1 MNTGSLI
8 NMKDQLRRYAA
19 ISFAIALT
27 ALLITP
33 CFSAEVVA
41 VDRHLVRFDNGV
53 VYDRDSALEWFAGP
67 DEAMTW
73 ENANRWATTL
83 EAAGGGWRMPTRSEL
98 RTIHHVGDGINN
110 ITLLLYTSG
119 YWIWAG
125 QTEKAASRW
134 LFSFSY
140 GGEGWIGLPPAD
152 GGRALAVRIRT
163 RYPVDQDKSG

>member
-1 MNTGSLI
+1 
-8 NMKDQLRRYAA
+8 MK
-19 ISFAIALT
+19 ALT
-27 ALLITP
+27 YTITAVRLCVLSMIMLAAP
-33 CFSAEVVA
+33 AFGAEIVA
-41 VDRHLVRFDNGV
+41 VDRHLVKYDNDV
-53 VYDRDSALEWFAGP
+53 VYDRESALEWYAGP
-67 DEAMTW
+67 DRAMDW
-73 ENANRWATTL
+73 RDAINWVSRLNAD
-83 EAAGGGWRMPTRSEL
+83 GGGWRMPTRREL

-125 QTEKAASRW
+125 QTEKSSSRW

-163 RYPVDQDKSG
+163 KYNMDLNTNG

>member
-1 MNTGSLI
+1 
-8 NMKDQLRRYAA
+8 MKEQLRRYAA
-19 ISFAIALT
+19 TSFAIVLT
-27 ALLITP
+27 ALFVTP
-33 CFSAEVVA
+33 CFSAEIVA
-41 VDRHLVRFDNGV
+41 VDRHLVRYDNGV
-53 VYDRDSALEWFAGP
+53 VYDRDSALEWYAGP

-73 ENANRWATTL
+73 EKASRWATNL
-83 EAAGGGWRMPTRSEL
+83 EAAGGGWRMPTRGEL
-98 RTIHHVGDGINN
+98 RTIHSVGDGINN

-125 QTEKAASRW
+125 QTGKSASRW

-163 RYPVDQDKSG
+163 RYAVDQDKSG